1 MRHLKRGLKLV
12 RKFTIGSR
20 GSQLA
25 LWQTGF
31 TKTALEDRFPTA
43 EFEVRIIKT
52 KGDAVL
58 DTALSKIGDKGLFT
72 KEIET
77 ALINKEIDLAVHS
90 LKDLPTMQPE
100 GLKIGAVS
108 KRETPNDIFISKNYS
123 SIEDLPK
130 GAKVATG
137 SLRRKSQLLHFRP
150 DLEIVEIRGNV
161 PTRIEKLLASDLD
174 GMILA
179 YAGVHRLG
187 LDAHIKQIIPTEI
200 LLPAVGQGVMAVEI
214 RQDDAEVS
222 TMLNAINDEV
232 TNACITAE
240 RAFLRRLEGGCQVPI
255 GAYAILENNQI
266 FLQGF
271 VGNLDGAKVIR
282 KSIQGEKSL
291 AEDLGIALAQNCL
304 SAGAAQ
310 ILEEARF
317 ETDKTVGEVFF

>member
-1 MRHLKRGLKLV
+1 ME
-12 RKFTIGSR
+12 RKFIIGSR
-20 GSQLA
+20 GSDLA

-31 TKTALEDRFPTA
+31 TKNSLEKHFPQAT
-43 EFEVRIIKT
+43 FEVRIIKT

-77 ALINKEIDLAVHS
+77 ALLNKEIDLAVHS
-90 LKDLPTMQPE
+90 LKDLPTVQPL
-100 GLKIGAVS
+100 GLKIGSVS

-123 SIEDLPK
+123 SIEDLPQN
-130 GAKVATG
+130 ARIATG

-161 PTRIEKLLASDLD
+161 PTRIQKLLDSDLD

-187 LDAHIKQIIPTEI
+187 LDVHIKQVIPTEI

-214 RQDDAEVS
+214 REDDLEIAE
-222 TMLNAINDEV
+222 MLNTMNDQV
-232 TNACITAE
+232 TTACIMAE

-255 GAYAILENNQI
+255 GAYAVLENDEV

-271 VGNLDGAKVIR
+271 VGDFNGAKVIR
-282 KSIQGEKSL
+282 DSIRGAKANAEELGNSL
-291 AEDLGIALAQNCL
+291 AEKCL
-304 SAGAAQ
+304 KAGAAQ
-310 ILEEARF
+310 ILEEARID
-317 ETDKTVGEVFF
+317 TAKTAAEVLF

>member
-1 MRHLKRGLKLV
+1 MK

-31 TKTALEDRFPTA
+31 TKDSLEKHFPEA
-43 EFEVRIIKT
+43 AFDVRIIKT

-77 ALINKEIDLAVHS
+77 ALLNKDIDLAVHS
-90 LKDLPTMQPE
+90 LKDLPTTQPE
-100 GLKIGAVS
+100 GLRIGAVS
-108 KRETPNDIFISKNYS
+108 KRETPNDVFISKNFS
-123 SIEDLPK
+123 SIGELPP
-130 GAKVATG
+130 GARVATG
-137 SLRRKSQLLHFRP
+137 SLRRKSQLLAFRP

-179 YAGVHRLG
+179 FAGVHRLG
-187 LDAHIKQIIPTEI
+187 LDSHIAQIIPTEI

-214 RQDDAEVS
+214 RDTDAEIAA
-222 TMLNAINDEV
+222 MLAEINDAG
-232 TNACITAE
+232 TQACITAE

-255 GAYAILENNQI
+255 GAMAFLENDNI

-271 VGNLDGAKVIR
+271 VGGTDGAKIIR
-282 KSIQGEKSL
+282 DSIIGESAA
-291 AEDLGIALAQNCL
+291 AEDLGIALAEKCL
-304 SAGAAQ
+304 DAGAAE
-310 ILEEARF
+310 ILSEART
-317 ETDKTVGEVFF
+317 EAAGAAGEVF

>member
-1 MRHLKRGLKLV
+1 ME
-12 RKFTIGSR
+12 RKFVIGSR
-20 GSQLA
+20 GSDLA

-31 TKTALEDRFPTA
+31 TKTALEDHFPLA
-43 EFEVRIIKT
+43 QFEVRIIKT

-90 LKDLPTMQPE
+90 LKDLPTVQPA

-108 KRETPNDIFISKNYS
+108 RRETPNDVFISKNFP

-130 GAKVATG
+130 GAKIATG
-137 SLRRKSQLLHFRP
+137 SLRRKSQLLALRS

-179 YAGVHRLG
+179 FAGVHRLG
-187 LDAHIKQIIPTEI
+187 LDVHIKQVIPTEI
-200 LLPAVGQGVMAVEI
+200 FLPAVGQGVMAVEI
-214 RQDDAEVS
+214 RQDDEEIS
-222 TMLNAINDEV
+222 MMLNAINDDSAAV
-232 TNACITAE
+232 CITAE

-271 VGNLDGAKVIR
+271 VGNLYGNNVIR
-282 KSIQGEKSL
+282 KSIHGEKGL
-291 AEDLGIALAQNCL
+291 AEDLGLALAENCL

-310 ILEEARF
+310 ILDDARA
-317 ETDKTVGEVFF
+317 ETVKTVGEVIF